1 MKKYIAPAC
10 EIVNLATT
18 SCLLLGSPET
28 GAIVV
33 DPSKEVTEQ
42 LSNRYDNDMDWDE
55 E

>member
-10 EIVNLATT
+10 EMVNLATT
-18 SCLLLGSPET
+18 EVLALSFP
-28 GAIVV
+28 V
-33 DPSKEVTEQ
+33 DPDTEVTDQ

>member
-18 SCLLLGSPET
+18 EMLALSFE
-28 GAIVV
+28 V
-33 DPSKEVTEQ
+33 DPEKEVTDQ
-42 LSNRYDNDMDWDE
+42 LSNRYDNDVDWDE